1 MTIEPFV
8 AKRGGILPTG
18 DIARQ
23 DLPGGSRQGGDSEI
37 HATAAVER
45 GKVRPTGAV
54 EHGKICALCMI

>member
-23 DLPGGSRQGGDSEI
+23 DLPGGSRRGGWQHLTS
-37 HATAAVER
+37 
-45 GKVRPTGAV
+45 GG
-54 EHGKICALCMI
+54 